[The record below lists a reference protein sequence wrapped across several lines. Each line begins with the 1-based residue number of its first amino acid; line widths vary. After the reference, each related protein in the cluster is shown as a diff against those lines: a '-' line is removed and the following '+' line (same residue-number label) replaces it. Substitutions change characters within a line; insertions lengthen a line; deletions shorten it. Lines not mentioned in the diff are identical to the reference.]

1 MHLSTALVAALIIVA
16 VEQASAQMSKAYQAQ
31 CMAEMEPKFKAETD
45 KDLAAKMAK
54 GHEMFKNAV
63 ELVQGM
69 NAEQKAKLVNTY
81 FTGVISKQ
89 CQVELEAKHKAES
102 DKNLSDTLTKIDD
115 AYKGA
120 IAIVQGMNAA
130 QKDKLASKYFVGV

>member
-1 MHLSTALVAALIIVA
+1 MKYLHSSIFVSFFLLISLQHVL
-16 VEQASAQMSKAYQAQ
+16 ASK
-31 CMAEMEPKFKAETD
+31 EENE
-45 KDLAAKMAK
+45 
-54 GHEMFKNAV
+54 
-63 ELVQGM
+63 
-69 NAEQKAKLVNTY
+69 
-81 FTGVISKQ
+81 Q

-130 QKDKLASKYFVGV
+130 QKDKLASKYFVGVCEPIRDLYEL